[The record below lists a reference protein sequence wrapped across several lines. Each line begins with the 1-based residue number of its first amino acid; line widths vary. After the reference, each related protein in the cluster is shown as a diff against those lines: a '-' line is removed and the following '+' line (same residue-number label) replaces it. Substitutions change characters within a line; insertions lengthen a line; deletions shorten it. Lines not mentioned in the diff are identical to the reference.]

1 MKRTV
6 FLVQGIL
13 HLLIGVG
20 ALASGALMV
29 AAPDGRL
36 MQLPLDMLKG
46 SPFQNF
52 LIPGIILLLVH
63 GVGNTAAAI
72 LCFRRA
78 RLAGFVGMFF
88 GMALII
94 WLFVQVS
101 MIGGGHWLQN
111 LYFVLG
117 VLLLISGVA
126 LRELAGK

>member
-13 HLLIGVG
+13 QMMIGVG

-29 AAPDGRL
+29 AATDGRI

-52 LIPGIILLLVH
+52 LIPGIILFLVH

-72 LCFRRA
+72 LCFRRD
-78 RLAGFVGMFF
+78 RLAGFAGMFF

-117 VLLLISGVA
+117 VLLVILGVA
-126 LRELAGK
+126 QRELAGK